1 MHEGEKQCHES
12 ASAIVRPETIE
23 AVSLKCGHMRLT
35 CPPAYGFHGVE
46 MGIEKH
52 GRASW
57 QKRFAH
63 TPHIIY
69 LTLRVKPLFAK
80 IVFKCIRLL

>member
-1 MHEGEKQCHES
+1 VHESEEERHES

-23 AVSLKCGHMRLT
+23 AVSLKCGYMRLT

-46 MGIEKH
+46 MGIEEH
-52 GRASW
+52 GGASW

-63 TPHIIY
+63 TPHIIH
-69 LTLRVKPLFAK
+69 LTLGVKSLFAK